1 MGTALALAAPLAVV
15 AAAPA
20 AAHGLAPADPP
31 TPAGLLL
38 GWSFEPALMLPLM
51 GAVAAWLALVRRV
64 NRAHPGHPVPRRR
77 TVAFLGGLLAIAVAL
92 QSGIERYDTTLFS
105 IHMIQHLL
113 LTLVAAPL
121 LVLGAPITLLL
132 RAATPS
138 ARKRWILPVLQ
149 SRAARLLG
157 HPVVTGIV
165 FAGVMWGSHFSPLFD
180 LALEDPLVHD
190 LEHLVFLGAAL
201 LFWWPAVGLD
211 PGPHRLSHPARIL
224 YTFLQMPQNTFL
236 AVAVSFAP
244 APLYPHYA
252 TLTRDWGPDPLLD
265 QQIAGAIMWVGGD
278 LLFLLA
284 ILGIVLDWSR
294 SEERHSQA
302 AERRADRVRQR
313 IDASAKAFAARR
325 ADGPGHGALDAAG
338 GPSEATPPGRQGQ

>member
-1 MGTALALAAPLAVV
+1 
-15 AAAPA
+15 
-20 AAHGLAPADPP
+20 
-31 TPAGLLL
+31 
-38 GWSFEPALMLPLM
+38 MLPLL
-51 GAVAAWLALVRRV
+51 GAAATWTALVRRV
-64 NRAHPGHPVPRRR
+64 NRTHSGHPVPRSR
-77 TVAFLGGLLAIAVAL
+77 TIAFLGGLLVIAVAL

-105 IHMIQHLL
+105 IHMVQHLL

-121 LVLGAPITLLL
+121 LVLGAPVTLVL
-132 RAATPS
+132 RASTPPV
-138 ARKRWILPVLQ
+138 RQRWILPALQ
-149 SRAARLLG
+149 SRTVRVLG
-157 HPVVTGIV
+157 HPVLATVV

-180 LALEDPLVHD
+180 LALENPLVHD

-265 QQIAGAIMWVGGD
+265 QQIAGSIMWLGGD
-278 LLFLLA
+278 LLFLVA
-284 ILGIVLDWSR
+284 ILGIVADWSR
-294 SEERHSQA
+294 SEERNSRA
-302 AERRADRVRQR
+302 AEGRADQARAMIETRTQE
-313 IDASAKAFAARR
+313 FAARR
-325 ADGPGHGALDAAG
+325 AEAAQRVAANVAGSADLARSSGPPAPPGSSV
-338 GPSEATPPGRQGQ
+338 PSDSPAPPGSSVPSDSPAPPGSPVPSDSPPGRRISKR